1 MEKSA
6 IVEKFGGLVKTESL
20 SCLEDSGLM
29 PNACLLEARK
39 PFSGYYNDVPGTKRP
54 LYLYLVL
61 DHTMNYT
68 PETIIRATEK
78 VKSQA
83 GFTFDAAFG
92 TVHFFDRTCPVIRV
106 RDLSSYGNIRE
117 LQELYKAAGLEY
129 RKKVKNFSDE
139 PGLISLNKLFYLSE
153 LAEGMWID
161 RSQPHHAYFLIP
173 HHIDFETFTKITT
186 EVKYDTSLLY
196 FDAAYAWYY
205 EGKGIQNMIR
215 IYRED
220 LSIEKV
226 TAIRD
231 KYLHIINKQEARAW
245 GG

>member
-6 IVEKFGGLVKTESL
+6 IIEKFGGLVKTESL
-20 SCLEDSGLM
+20 TCLEDSSLM
-29 PNACLLEARK
+29 HNACLLEARK
-39 PFSGYYNDVPGTKRP
+39 PFSGYYNDVPGAKRP

-61 DHTMNYT
+61 EHSIDYT
-68 PETIIRATEK
+68 AETIIRATEK
-78 VKSQA
+78 VKSEA
-83 GFTFDAAFG
+83 SFTFDAAFG
-92 TVHFFDRTCPVIRV
+92 SVHFFDRTCPIIRV
-106 RDLSSYGNIRE
+106 RDLGSYGNIRE

-129 RKKVKNFSDE
+129 RKKVKSFTDE
-139 PGLISLNKLFYLSE
+139 EGLITLNKLFYLSE
-153 LAEGMWID
+153 LGDGMWID

-173 HHIDFETFTKITT
+173 RHLDFETFNKITT

-196 FDAAYAWYY
+196 FDAAYAWYF

-220 LSIEKV
+220 LTIEKI

-231 KYLHIINKQEARAW
+231 RYLSIIK
-245 GG
+245 